1 MDVAKVLRETTAKER
16 VAYALAAFSMLAP
29 LIPWQSM

>member
-16 VAYALAAFSMLAP
+16 VAYALAAFGMLAP
-29 LIPWQSM
+29 LVPWQML